1 MKAFVFI
8 MVIVLLCSSL
18 LAQQKK
24 ETLAILDFNVVSG
37 ISPNESI
44 TLTNIF
50 RSELFKTNR
59 FNILER
65 NDMQSILE
73 EQAFT
78 LTGVCNSAECAV
90 EIGQLL
96 SAEKMVIGD
105 FGKVGETFSITI
117 RMVNVSTGKM
127 EKALNERFQGDPE
140 VFLDIIR
147 EMAQKLAGTYDEG
160 TSVWWYVGGAAVIG
174 AGAAAILVL
183 GKDDKG
189 TEQPVTVGEPPDGP
203 QVP

>member
-1 MKAFVFI
+1 MKKFI
-8 MVIVLLCSSL
+8 CLLIIVMLVSSL

-37 ISPNESI
+37 ISPRESV

-50 RSELFKTNR
+50 RSELFKTGR
-59 FNILER
+59 FDVLER
-65 NDMQSILE
+65 NDMESILK

-78 LTGVCNSAECAV
+78 LTGACNSAECAV

-117 RMVNVSTGKM
+117 RLVNVSTGKLEM
-127 EKALNERFQGDPE
+127 VLDERFKGDPE
-140 VFLDIIR
+140 IFLEIIKK
-147 EMAQKLAGTYDEG
+147 MAQQLSGTYDEA
-160 TSVWWYVGGAAVIG
+160 TSVWWYVGGAAVVGGI
-174 AGAAAILVL
+174 AAIVL
-183 GKDDKG
+183 LSGDDSPG
-189 TEQPVTVGEPPDGP
+189 TAERIVGSPPGDP
-203 QVP
+203 DIP

>member
-1 MKAFVFI
+1 MKK
-8 MVIVLLCSSL
+8 VIGILMIVMLACSL

-37 ISPNESI
+37 ISPRESV

-50 RSELFKTNR
+50 RSEMYKTGR
-59 FNILER
+59 FDVLER
-65 NDMQSILE
+65 NDMESILK

-78 LTGVCNSAECAV
+78 LTGACNSAECAV

-105 FGKVGETFSITI
+105 FGKVGETFAITI

-127 EKALNERFQGDPE
+127 EMVLGERFKGDPE
-140 VFLDIIR
+140 TFLDIIKV
-147 EMAQKLAGTYDEG
+147 MAQKLSGTYDEG
-160 TSVWWYVGGAAVIG
+160 TSVWWYVGGAALVGGIAAVVLLSGNDSPGTTEHTIG
-174 AGAAAILVL
+174 S
-183 GKDDKG
+183 
-189 TEQPVTVGEPPDGP
+189 PPGDP
-203 QVP
+203 DIP

>member
-1 MKAFVFI
+1 MKKFI
-8 MVIVLLCSSL
+8 CLLIIVMLVSSL

-37 ISPNESI
+37 ISPRESV

-50 RSELFKTNR
+50 RSELFKTGR
-59 FNILER
+59 FDVLER
-65 NDMQSILE
+65 NDMESILK

-78 LTGVCNSAECAV
+78 LTGACNSAECAV

-117 RMVNVSTGKM
+117 RLVNVSTGKLEM
-127 EKALNERFQGDPE
+127 VLDERFKGDPE
-140 VFLDIIR
+140 IFLEIIKK
-147 EMAQKLAGTYDEG
+147 MAQQLSGTYDEA
-160 TSVWWYVGGAAVIG
+160 TSVWWYVGGAAVVGGI
-174 AGAAAILVL
+174 AAIVL
-183 GKDDKG
+183 LSGDDSPG
-189 TEQPVTVGEPPDGP
+189 TAERTVGSPPGNPDIP
-203 QVP
+203 

>member
-1 MKAFVFI
+1 MKNLICLSFI
-8 MVIVLLCSSL
+8 IMLVSAS

-37 ISPNESI
+37 ISPRESV

-50 RSELFKTNR
+50 RSELFKTGR
-59 FNILER
+59 FDVLER
-65 NDMQSILE
+65 NDMESILK

-78 LTGVCNSAECAV
+78 LTGACNSAECAI

-117 RMVNVSTGKM
+117 RLVNVSTGKM
-127 EKALNERFQGDPE
+127 EMVLNERFKGDPE
-140 VFLDIIR
+140 TFLEIVKK
-147 EMAQKLAGTYDEG
+147 MAQQLSGTYEEV
-160 TSVWWYVGGAAVIG
+160 TSLWWYVGGAAIVGGI
-174 AGAAAILVL
+174 AAIVL
-183 GKDDKG
+183 LKGDDSPG
-189 TEQPVTVGEPPDGP
+189 STERTVGTPPGNPDIP
-203 QVP
+203 

>member
-1 MKAFVFI
+1 MKKLLWLVFTLLL
-8 MVIVLLCSSL
+8 VSVLF
-18 LAQQKK
+18 AQEKK

-37 ISPNESI
+37 ISPRESV

-50 RSELFKTNR
+50 RSEMFKTGR
-59 FNILER
+59 FDVLER
-65 NDMQSILE
+65 NDMESILK

-78 LTGVCNSAECAV
+78 LTGACNSAECAI

-127 EKALNERFQGDPE
+127 EMVLNERFQGDPE
-140 VFLDIIR
+140 TFLEIIKK
-147 EMAQKLAGTYDEG
+147 MAQQLSGTYEEE
-160 TSVWWYVGGAAVIG
+160 TSFWWYVGGAAVVGGI
-174 AGAAAILVL
+174 AAIVFL
-183 GKDDKG
+183 KSDDSPG
-189 TEQPVTVGEPPDGP
+189 TTERIIGSPPGDP
-203 QVP
+203 AIP